1 MQLKAR
7 VGRHL
12 KTGKH
17 CQNWKSDQE
26 KVIALLNKAQI
37 SDGGAQGMIRAPVVG
52 GMASQQLF
60 TAILYFQDINYP
72 EKVTGFFEPTG
83 PPLAHLERIAAK
95 PAPPKIPQSP
105 LWDSL
110 KTSSVQGAMRE
121 GMVGDNK
128 LDNDE
133 VVAIIRATL
142 RDGIVSQNELNDI
155 KHVATHAKSISVWS
169 RELLNKFYD
178 QITSAAGSRGPYSLP
193 TDGHKYAAELI
204 CDFLKNFGTT
214 YFPKLSRHEVAVGL
228 LARVANP
235 GIIRQGYS
243 SLCGPVALLFNV
255 ASDRPAAYAKFAI
268 DLYEKGRAKIG
279 RLEIKPG
286 ADMRN
291 YLPPDFITDDDGVV
305 HSVNVHQADWL
316 TMASI
321 RDSENFLLDYDS
333 VEDEVAGITTAGGL
347 AHWFRQAGYRNV
359 ADHTVLVDHGSITWE
374 TVEHANRLLKDHRIV
389 LLINSNLLEAKNQTT
404 SGSIADRHW
413 VVLREPF
420 KRSNGFVTGKV
431 FTWGEGEYKIP
442 QGAPL
447 SESDFFRHFFGFV
460 SAKP

>member
-1 MQLKAR
+1 MQLRAR
-7 VGRHL
+7 VGRHF
-12 KTGKH
+12 KTGKN

-37 SDGGAQGMIRAPVVG
+37 SDGGAQGMITAPVVG

-60 TAILYFQDINYP
+60 TAILYFQDKNFP
-72 EKVTGFFEPTG
+72 ENVTGFFEPTG
-83 PPLAHLERIAAK
+83 SPLAHLERIAAK
-95 PAPPKIPQSP
+95 PAPPKIAQSP
-105 LWDSL
+105 LWDNL
-110 KTSSVQGAMRE
+110 KSGSVERAMRR

-133 VVAIIRATL
+133 VVDIIRATL
-142 RDGIVSQNELNDI
+142 QNGIVSKSELDDI
-155 KHVATHAKSISVWS
+155 KNVATQAKSISPWS

-193 TDGHKYAAELI
+193 SDGHKYAANTI
-204 CDFLKNFGTT
+204 CDFLKRFGTT
-214 YFPKLSRHEVAVGL
+214 FFPKLSRNEVGVGL

-255 ASDRPAAYAKFAI
+255 ASDSPAGYAKFAI
-268 DLYEKGRAKIG
+268 DLFEKGQAKIG

-286 ADMRN
+286 SDARN
-291 YLPPDFITDDDGVV
+291 YLPPEFVTVDGKRKQ
-305 HSVNVHQADWL
+305 VNVHQADWL

-333 VEDEVAGITTAGGL
+333 VEDEVAGATTAGGL
-347 AHWFRQAGYRNV
+347 AQWFRLAGYRDV
-359 ADHTVLVDHGSITWE
+359 ADHTSLIDHGSITYKTIE
-374 TVEHANRLLKDHRIV
+374 QANSLLDKGHRVV
-389 LLINSNLLEAKNQTT
+389 LMINGQLLDAAEQTT
-404 SGSIADRHW
+404 AGTILDRHW
-413 VVLREPF
+413 VVLRKPID
-420 KRSNGFVTGKV
+420 RSGGNIKATV

-447 SESDFFRHFFGFV
+447 SESDFFKNFFGFV